1 MAKDKVLLHV
11 MQQIISDVE
20 HGDVEAVEELLT
32 LLYTEDTKQ
41 YFIGFLSEELIE
53 ELGYDLDELYRES
66 NDKYDE

>member
-11 MQQIISDVE
+11 IQQIISDVE
-20 HGDVEAVEELLT
+20 HGDVEAVEELLE

-53 ELGYDLDELYRES
+53 ELGYNLKDLYTKNDE
-66 NDKYDE
+66 

>member
-20 HGDVEAVEELLT
+20 HGDVEAVEELLH

-53 ELGYDLDELYRES
+53 ELGYNLKDLYTKNDE
-66 NDKYDE
+66 

>member
-20 HGDVEAVEELLT
+20 QGDVEAVEELLG

-41 YFIGFLSEELIE
+41 YFIGFLPEELIE
-53 ELGYDLDELYRES
+53 EIVSNLNEL
-66 NDKYDE
+66 

>member
-20 HGDVEAVEELLT
+20 HGDVEAVEELLE

-53 ELGYDLDELYRES
+53 ELGYNLKDLYTKNDE
-66 NDKYDE
+66 

>member
-11 MQQIISDVE
+11 MQQIVSDIE
-20 HGDVEAVEELLT
+20 HGDVTAVEELLE

-53 ELGYDLDELYRES
+53 ELGYNLKDLYTKNDE
-66 NDKYDE
+66 

>member
-20 HGDVEAVEELLT
+20 QGDVEAVEELLG

-41 YFIGFLSEELIE
+41 YFIGFLPEELIE
-53 ELGYDLDELYRES
+53 EIGYNLNELYKQ
-66 NDKYDE
+66 NDE